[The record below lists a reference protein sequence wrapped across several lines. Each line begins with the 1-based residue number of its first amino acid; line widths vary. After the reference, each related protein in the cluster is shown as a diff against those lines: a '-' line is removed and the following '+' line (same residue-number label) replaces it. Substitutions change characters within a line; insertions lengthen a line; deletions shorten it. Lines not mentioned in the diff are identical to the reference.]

1 MKVHIVH
8 QINCPEWTVIH
19 ERKDMVLPPLSP
31 ASTYSIG
38 TSMEL
43 ESLLNKERKQGKW
56 FVSNFL
62 FSYLAIKKCFI
73 ISVMRRLHPI
83 TMQCQD
89 YCKSD
94 RRCREEIN
102 LWRICC
108 FHWRS
113 CKQKGCQRKFE
124 ILVCRLSLMMLC
136 SLSSISFRINC
147 RCHFKS
153 NYRRLERKERESK
166 RKCFKNHKQSRFN
179 SRSLIWYRKSNILNF
194 RFHF

>member
-1 MKVHIVH
+1 MRELVRR
-8 QINCPEWTVIH
+8 ELSL
-19 ERKDMVLPPLSP
+19 VLMLDDHALKKGCGTPLSP
-31 ASTYSIG
+31 TFTY
-38 TSMEL
+38 MQL
-43 ESLLNKERKQGKW
+43 ESLLNKRKKTAKMVCFQ
-56 FVSNFL
+56 FYNLTFYFL

-73 ISVMRRLHPI
+73 ISVMLRLHPI

-108 FHWRS
+108 FLWRS

-124 ILVCRLSLMMLC
+124 ILVCRLWC
-136 SLSSISFRINC
+136 FAASLSSISFRINC

-153 NYRRLERKERESK
+153 NCRSLERKGRGSK
-166 RKCFKNHKQSRFN
+166 RKC
-179 SRSLIWYRKSNILNF
+179 I
-194 RFHF
+194 

>member
-56 FVSNFL
+56 FVSNFTILHSTSSSHTWPLRL
-62 FSYLAIKKCFI
+62 FFLWCLQK
-73 ISVMRRLHPI
+73 MLRLHPI

-94 RRCREEIN
+94 PRCREETY

-113 CKQKGCQRKFE
+113 
-124 ILVCRLSLMMLC
+124 LVCRL
-136 SLSSISFRINC
+136 
-147 RCHFKS
+147 RCFAAFLQYHS
-153 NYRRLERKERESK
+153 G
-166 RKCFKNHKQSRFN
+166 
-179 SRSLIWYRKSNILNF
+179 
-194 RFHF
+194 